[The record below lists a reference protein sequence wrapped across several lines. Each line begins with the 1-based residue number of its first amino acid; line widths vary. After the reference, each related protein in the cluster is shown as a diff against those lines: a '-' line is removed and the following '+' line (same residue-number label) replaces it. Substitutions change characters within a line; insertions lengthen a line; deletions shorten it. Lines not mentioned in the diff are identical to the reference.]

1 MKYSTILVAAFAAG
15 AMARAI
21 PDDSEY
27 PEKSVEQKYPEEKYP
42 KQEKYPETQKGGGK
56 KDEYKEDDY
65 KKDEYKK
72 EDYKKDEY
80 KKEDYKK
87 EDYKKYEVK
96 YPKKEENPY
105 VPKKTYE
112 ENKDNK
118 HYGPTP
124 YEGKDDDYKKYEE
137 KSCFE
142 NLKWKKD
149 VYADDDCEIEY
160 APKDKE
166 KKKPVKVYVYGC
178 DDYSK
183 PIEEC
188 GEDKDNKGKIHWKPK
203 KDYVPSDCKEG
214 KMYRFKICE
223 ADDEEKFTW
232 SEEFPVYNPHYYAEK
247 PEEKPE
253 PEKCPP
259 PTVPVYPVE
268 APAAPAAPAA
278 EAPPAPPAAE
288 APVVA
293 TASNV
298 TEEVAPFTSGS
309 SAIKTSVSFMVGI
322 AALVTFAL

>member
-21 PDDSEY
+21 PDDAEY
-27 PEKSVEQKYPEEKYP
+27 PEKSVEQYPEEAT
-42 KQEKYPETQKGGGK
+42 YPEP
-56 KDEYKEDDY
+56 KED
-65 KKDEYKK
+65 YKK

-80 KKEDYKK
+80 KKEDKK
-87 EDYKKYEVK
+87 GDNKYEVK
-96 YPKKEENPY
+96 YPKKEENSY

-118 HYGPTP
+118 HYAPTP
-124 YEGKDDDYKKYEE
+124 YEGKDDDYKKYKE

-142 NLKWKKD
+142 KLKWKKD

-160 APKDKE
+160 APKDKK
-166 KKKPVKVYVYGC
+166 KKKPVKVYVYGS

-188 GEDKDNKGKIHWKPK
+188 GEDKDHKGKIHWKPK

-214 KMYRFKICE
+214 RMYRFKICE

-232 SEEFPVYNPHYYAEK
+232 SEEFPIYNPHYYAKK

-268 APAAPAAPAA
+268 APVEAPAAPA
-278 EAPPAPPAAE
+278 PPAPE

-293 TASNV
+293 APSNV